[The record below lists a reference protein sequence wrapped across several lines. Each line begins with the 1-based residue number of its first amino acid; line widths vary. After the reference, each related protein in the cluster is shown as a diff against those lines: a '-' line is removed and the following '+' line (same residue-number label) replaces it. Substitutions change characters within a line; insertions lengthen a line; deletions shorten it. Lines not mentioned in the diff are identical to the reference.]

1 MTDQT
6 LENAEQQIEISIQQA
21 QGAVDKKDM
30 MNTLLMSKEFNELFT
45 VGYMEKEAARL
56 VSLLADSEW
65 QTEER
70 QKSLSADMRSISSLR
85 QYIIGVRSLGSQME
99 RQIAA
104 SRNQLQEMEDE
115 ATTDMEEV

>member
-21 QGAVDKKDM
+21 QEAVDKKDM

-104 SRNQLQEMEDE
+104 SQNQLQEMEDE

>member
-21 QGAVDKKDM
+21 QEAVDKKDM